1 MIPRVSVLQGGIG
14 GTRRIGRIARSDR
27 SAVLPERSQDQGD
40 GIRKGGGTGM
50 TIEMMWTLRG
60 MEEIEED
67 WKHLA
72 AVTKNALLQY
82 D

>member
-1 MIPRVSVLQGGIG
+1 
-14 GTRRIGRIARSDR
+14 
-27 SAVLPERSQDQGD
+27 
-40 GIRKGGGTGM
+40 M